1 MKFERNF
8 TKELTSQNIINNLFI
23 NDIFTKIKIGNPLQE
38 IPVSIK
44 FENYPFYILSNKTRL
59 KNNILY
65 YEKNSSSYQ
74 NLSNEEIY
82 PESEFFH
89 GIFSSDNIKIEN
101 NKLEKFNF
109 YLATEIIAPN
119 IYEGGCIGLNIHS
132 KQPFD
137 FSQSNFI
144 NNLKKLK
151 LINYFIFTLQFNN
164 ENSGELIIGD
174 YPHSYNKTYLKKNF
188 RFERVILNVD
198 EPQWI
203 LEFVNITNQNFV
215 EKKNKFS
222 LIPEIGIIISSYNY
236 FKYINNT
243 FFKDLINQ
251 NICSLQLNKDFIKE
265 QFFYIYCD
273 ENVDFQKIGKISF
286 FQEKLNYTFELEIN
300 DLIYHFNQKKYFLI
314 FFPYS
319 SNSKEWILGLPFF
332 KKYNLVFNLD
342 KKTIGFYIPE
352 FNSKIFLAY
361 IIIGILIIIIL
372 GMAIYIFYL
381 LIKKPR
387 KKKINEFYE
396 TLIYINNN

>member
-144 NNLKKLK
+144 NNLKKLN
-151 LINYFIFTLQFNN
+151 LINCFIFTLQFNN

-215 EKKNKFS
+215 EKK
-222 LIPEIGIIISSYNY
+222 
-236 FKYINNT
+236 IN
-243 FFKDLINQ
+243 
-251 NICSLQLNKDFIKE
+251 
-265 QFFYIYCD
+265 
-273 ENVDFQKIGKISF
+273 
-286 FQEKLNYTFELEIN
+286 
-300 DLIYHFNQKKYFLI
+300 FL
-314 FFPYS
+314 
-319 SNSKEWILGLPFF
+319 
-332 KKYNLVFNLD
+332 
-342 KKTIGFYIPE
+342 
-352 FNSKIFLAY
+352 
-361 IIIGILIIIIL
+361 
-372 GMAIYIFYL
+372 
-381 LIKKPR
+381 
-387 KKKINEFYE
+387 
-396 TLIYINNN
+396 